1 MVKIGDD
8 NQTSVW
14 VRIVARPPAPKMDGF
29 DVRGFEV
36 GRVYLVE
43 ARVAN
48 YLILAGYAERE
59 RQP

>member
-8 NQTSVW
+8 TSIW
-14 VRIVARPPAPKMDGF
+14 VRIIKRPPAPTMDGF
-29 DVRGFEV
+29 DLRGFEV
-36 GRVYLVE
+36 GRVYVVE
-43 ARVAN
+43 ARLAN